1 VAAKLK
7 GLVRVAKAA
16 VDDRQRALAQ
26 LLRQSDDLA
35 SQRLRIEQD
44 LACERKIAGEG
55 QHGEGIHFARYAVSA
70 IARCRQLQEEAAAV
84 EVDINAER
92 EALGE
97 AFRHLRALEL
107 ADESRERRHA
117 EARARRERDE
127 LDELGLQRYQRAA
140 FA

>member
-16 VDDRQRALAQ
+16 VDDRQRALAR
-26 LLRQSDDLA
+26 LLRQADDLA
-35 SQRLRIEQD
+35 SQRLWIEQD
-44 LACERKIAGEG
+44 LACERKIAREG
-55 QHGEGIHFARYAVSA
+55 QHGEGVHFARYAVSV
-70 IARCRQLQEEAAAV
+70 IARCRQLNEAAAAV
-84 EVDINAER
+84 ETDINAER

-97 AFRHLRALEL
+97 AYRQLRALEL

-127 LDELGLQRYQRAA
+127 LDELGLQRHQRAA
-140 FA
+140 LT

>member
-1 VAAKLK
+1 MAAKLK

-44 LACERKIAGEG
+44 LAYERKIAREG
-55 QHGEGIHFARYAVSA
+55 RHGEGIHFTRYAVSA

-97 AFRHLRALEL
+97 AYRHLRALEL
-107 ADESRERRHA
+107 ADESRERRGA
-117 EARARRERDE
+117 EARARRERNE
-127 LDELGLQRYQRAA
+127 LDELGLQRHQRAA
-140 FA
+140 LA